1 MYCPGLFCAL
11 RAPGAT
17 LMADTLYPVLTTR
30 LGDRRD
36 RGYLAWVAIANEVAH
51 LPLESAPVDASPH
64 ALEIHVA
71 GIDEPL
77 VLIAE
82 PLGPPDGDGFP
93 LRLRP
98 LDDAQAATL
107 RQELFGEKE
116 DAKPVDAAERISK
129 LTPADEMVIQ
139 KQKDVRARITEGHA
153 LSLARATGPL
163 TTFSRRAPGALKGRE
178 LGEGRYVLEQLIGGG
193 ASGEVYRALH
203 TALKRRVAVK
213 VLHTRFQNDRAYCAR
228 FYQEAL
234 AASRLDHRNVLR
246 VIDYGQ
252 EPDGLLYIIMEL
264 LEGRNLSRLLDEER
278 RLPPDRVARLI
289 SQACAGLAHAHD
301 AQLIHRDIKLENIVV
316 VDRRDDEGQETEVV
330 KVCDFGIAHWTPVR
344 DDSAPDD
351 DTDIVVLPDQS
362 RVAGTPAYMAPEQI
376 RGAPVDPRTDVYAL
390 GVVLYELATGQ
401 LPFPES
407 DAGELLRCHLKE
419 WPKPPSSMIPGFDP
433 DLEAIILRTLEKDPA
448 KRFPNARA
456 LRAAL
461 RDLAHDDGAAP
472 SGQFRRVSVRFLPK
486 AADFLTNTAEALTRL
501 GATDPTARQAG
512 IDAIGEAIRA
522 AMVAGNVRAA
532 RDLMLWLER
541 WITDPTTS
549 HEERERAERAAMV
562 MREAATA
569 RSLAEHLLGEKVE
582 RVEEAFK
589 LLATAGTAAFHALL
603 EVRRTRTPT
612 LELRAR
618 FVACGRAIGKA
629 ALPAIVEALHELG
642 GLASKQEEMLAE
654 DLLRLVPDVLSD
666 PAGEVVMSFVRLEH
680 PQVGAEAIRALSR
693 VWGVR
698 AHPLLLGV
706 LDTEPV
712 ILRAA
717 AVESI
722 SRLRTVDAMA
732 IERLARLT
740 AQEDV
745 SEELRVA
752 AAGALATTAG
762 QLRGRAFM
770 AIAQQLDAKP
780 SLIGSLRRAL
790 GGQVTNPH
798 VVVALARALIA
809 LDRAAAQ
816 PVLQNLAMVRGD
828 LRPTIEALLAG
839 R

>member
-1 MYCPGLFCAL
+1 
-11 RAPGAT
+11 
-17 LMADTLYPVLTTR
+17 MADTLYPVLTTR

-51 LPLESAPVDASPH
+51 LPLDSAPVDASPH

-71 GIDEPL
+71 GIEEPL

-82 PLGPPDGDGFP
+82 PLGPPDAKGFP

-98 LDDAQAATL
+98 LDDAQAQTL
-107 RQELFGEKE
+107 RQELFGA
-116 DAKPVDAAERISK
+116 DQDAAPDSAPQRLSK
-129 LTPADEMVIQ
+129 LTPPDAIVIQ
-139 KQKDVRARITEGHA
+139 KQNDVRARITEGHA

-163 TTFSRRAPGALKGRE
+163 TTMSRRAPGALKGRE
-178 LGEGRYVLEQLIGGG
+178 LGDGRYVLEDLIGGG

-203 TALKRRVAVK
+203 TALKRKVAVK

-252 EPDGLLYIIMEL
+252 EPDGLLYIMMEL
-264 LEGRNLSRLLDEER
+264 LVGRSLSQLLDEER

-301 AQLIHRDIKLENIVV
+301 AQLVHRDIKLENIVV
-316 VDRRDDEGQETEVV
+316 VDRRDDDGNQMEVV
-330 KVCDFGIAHWTPVR
+330 KVCDFGIAHWTPIK
-344 DDSAPDD
+344 DATDD

-390 GVVLYELATGQ
+390 GVVIYELATGH
-401 LPFPES
+401 LPFPEG
-407 DAGELLRCHLKE
+407 DAGEILRCHLKE
-419 WPKPPSSMIPGFDP
+419 WPKPPSASIPGFDP
-433 DLEAIILRTLEKDPA
+433 DLEAIILKALEKDPS

-456 LRAAL
+456 MRAAL
-461 RDLAHDDGAAP
+461 RDLAQDDGAL

-549 HEERERAERAAMV
+549 HEERERAERAVMV
-562 MREAATA
+562 MRESATA
-569 RSLAEHLLGEKVE
+569 RSLAEHLLGDKVE
-582 RVEEAFK
+582 RVDDAFK
-589 LLATAGTAAFHALL
+589 LLATAGAAAFHALL
-603 EVRRTRTPT
+603 DVRRARTPT

-618 FVACGRAIGKA
+618 FVACGRAIGKT
-629 ALPAIVEALHELG
+629 ALPAIVEALEGLG
-642 GLASKQEEMLAE
+642 RLASKQEEMLAE

-666 PAGEVVMSFVRLEH
+666 PAGEVVMSFVRLEN
-680 PQVGAEAIRALSR
+680 PQVGAEALRALTR
-693 VWGVR
+693 LWGVR
-698 AHPLLLGV
+698 AHPLLVGV
-706 LDTEPV
+706 LDTESP

-717 AVESI
+717 AVEGMT
-722 SRLRTVDAMA
+722 RLRTVDAMA
-732 IERLARLT
+732 IERLARIT
-740 AQEDV
+740 AEEDA

-752 AAGALATTAG
+752 AASALATTGG
-762 QLRGRAFM
+762 QLSGRAF
-770 AIAQQLDAKP
+770 AFVAAQLDAKP

-798 VVVALARALIA
+798 VVLALARALVA
-809 LDRAAAQ
+809 LDRAAAK
-816 PVLQNLAMVRGD
+816 PVLQNLAAARGD
-828 LRPTIEALLAG
+828 VRPAIEALLAG